1 MSKDKKKK
9 TRAEPKKMKK
19 RERDVVSWLC
29 SPEAYDTLTCEGY
42 TSLAQNPEIISAV
55 DRIAKLIGSM
65 TLYLMENQEDGDVR
79 VRNEL
84 SRKIDIEPCKNM
96 TRSTFIQWIVRT
108 MYLEGEGN
116 AIVLP
121 VFRRGYLEDLRPEPA
136 GIVSF
141 VYTSYWDYQVMI
153 GGATYAPDEVLHF
166 VLNPDSSYPWK
177 GTGYKVALS
186 DVAGNL
192 KQAAATEKGFMESK
206 WKPSII
212 VKVDSLTDEYSSPEG
227 RRRLLEEY
235 IETGRAGEPWMIP
248 SEQFEVETVKPL
260 SLSDLALSDMVQL
273 DKRTVAAILGVPPFV
288 LGVGDFNR
296 EAWNNFISATI
307 MPIAQL
313 IQQELTKKLLY
324 APGWYFRFNSRSLYS
339 YELRD
344 MASIADDQFV
354 RGIMTANEVRDWL
367 GLSPREGLNEL
378 VILENYIP
386 RGMIADQSKLQNG
399 NGGEENGT

>member
-121 VFRRGYLEDLRPEPA
+121 IFRRGYLEDLRPEPA

-153 GGATYAPDEVLHF
+153 GGAPYAPDEVLHF
-166 VLNPDSSYPWK
+166 VLNPDSTYPWK

-296 EAWNNFISATI
+296 EAWNNFISSTI

-324 APGWYFRFNSRSLYS
+324 APGWYFRFNVRSLYNYS
-339 YELRD
+339 LDETINAGSAMVDR
-344 MASIADDQFV
+344 MA
-354 RGIMTANEVRDWL
+354 MTRNEWRDWI
-367 GLSPREGLNEL
+367 GLSPREGMSEL
-378 VILENYIP
+378 LALENYIP
-386 RGMIADQSKLQNG
+386 VDRLGDQKKL
-399 NGGEENGT
+399 NGGET

>member
-19 RERDVVSWLC
+19 RKRDVVSWLC

-121 VFRRGYLEDLRPEPA
+121 IFRRGYLEDLRPQPS
-136 GIVSF
+136 GTVSF
-141 VYTSYWDYQVMI
+141 VYTSYWDYQVML

-235 IETGRAGEPWMIP
+235 IETGRAGEPWLIP

-296 EAWNNFISATI
+296 EAWNNFISSTI

-324 APGWYFRFNSRSLYS
+324 APGWYFRFNVRSLYNYS
-339 YELRD
+339 LDETINAGSAMVDR
-344 MASIADDQFV
+344 MA
-354 RGIMTANEVRDWL
+354 MTRNEWRDWI
-367 GLSPREGLNEL
+367 GLSPREGMSEL
-378 VILENYIP
+378 LALENYIP
-386 RGMIADQSKLQNG
+386 VDRLGDQKKL
-399 NGGEENGT
+399 NGGET

>member
-9 TRAEPKKMKK
+9 TRAEPKKR
-19 RERDVVSWLC
+19 REKDVVSWLC
-29 SPEAYDTLTCEGY
+29 SPEAYDTLTCAGY

-65 TLYLMENQEDGDVR
+65 TLYLLENQEDGDVR
-79 VRNEL
+79 VQNEL
-84 SRKIDIEPCKNM
+84 SRKIDIEPSKNM
-96 TRSTFIQWIVRT
+96 TRSTFVQWIVRA

-121 VFRRGYLEDLRPEPA
+121 VFHRGYLEDLRPQPP

-141 VYTSYWDYQVMI
+141 VYKNYWDYRVI
-153 GGATYAPDEVLHF
+153 AGGAEYGPDEVLHF
-166 VLNPDSSYPWK
+166 VLNPDSTYTWK
-177 GTGYKVALS
+177 GEGYKVALA

-212 VKVDSLTDEYSSPEG
+212 VKADANIDEFSDPQA

-235 IETGRAGEPWMIP
+235 IETNRAGEPWIIP
-248 SEQFEVETVKPL
+248 GEQFAVETIKPL
-260 SLSDLALSDMVQL
+260 TLSDLALSDMVQL

-288 LGVGDFNR
+288 LGVGDFQR
-296 EAWNNFISATI
+296 EAWNNFISSTI
-307 MPIAQL
+307 MPIAQI

-344 MASIADDQFV
+344 MAAIADDQFV
-354 RGIMTANEVRDWL
+354 RGIMSANEVRDWI

-386 RGMIADQSKLQNG
+386 RGMIADQSKLQSG
-399 NGGEENGT
+399 NGGEKNGT

>member
-1 MSKDKKKK
+1 MSKEKKK
-9 TRAEPKKMKK
+9 TRAEPKVKKGTK

-42 TSLAQNPEIISAV
+42 TSLSQNPEIMSAV

-65 TLYLMENQEDGDVR
+65 TLYLMENQDGGDVR
-79 VRNEL
+79 VKNEL

-96 TRSTFIQWIVRT
+96 TRVTFIQWIVKT

-116 AIVLP
+116 AVVLP
-121 VFRRGYLEDLRPEPA
+121 VFRRGYLEDLRPQPP
-136 GIVSF
+136 GITSF
-141 VYTSYWDYQVMI
+141 VYTSYWDYQVI
-153 GGATYAPDEVLHF
+153 LGGTTYDPDEVLHF
-166 VLNPDSSYPWK
+166 VLNPDSTYPWK
-177 GTGYKVALS
+177 GEGYKVTLS
-186 DVAGNL
+186 DVAENL
-192 KQAAATEKGFMESK
+192 KQAATTEKGFMESK

-212 VKVDSLTDEYSSPEG
+212 VKVDSMTDEYSSPEG
-227 RRRLLEEY
+227 RRRLLAEY
-235 IETGRAGEPWMIP
+235 IETGRAGEPWLIP
-248 SEQFEVETVKPL
+248 AEQFSVEQVKPL

-307 MPIAQL
+307 MPIAQI

-324 APGWYFRFNSRSLYS
+324 APGWFFRFNPRSLYN

-344 MASIADDQFV
+344 LAAIADDQYV

-367 GLSPREGLNEL
+367 GMSPRDGLDEL

-399 NGGEENGT
+399 GEE

>member
-235 IETGRAGEPWMIP
+235 IETGRAGEPWLIP

-296 EAWNNFISATI
+296 EAWNNFISSTI

-378 VILENYIP
+378 VLLENYIP

-399 NGGEENGT
+399 GEE

>member
-65 TLYLMENQEDGDVR
+65 TLYLMENQDDGDVR

-121 VFRRGYLEDLRPEPA
+121 IFRRGYLEDLRPEPA

-296 EAWNNFISATI
+296 ETWNNFISSTI

-324 APGWYFRFNSRSLYS
+324 APGWYFRFNVRSLYNYS
-339 YELRD
+339 LDETINAGSAMVDR
-344 MASIADDQFV
+344 MA
-354 RGIMTANEVRDWL
+354 MTRNEWRDWI
-367 GLSPREGLNEL
+367 GLSPREGMSEL
-378 VILENYIP
+378 LALENYIP
-386 RGMIADQSKLQNG
+386 VDRLGDQKKL
-399 NGGEENGT
+399 NGGET

>member
-121 VFRRGYLEDLRPEPA
+121 IFRRGYLEDLRPEPA

-212 VKVDSLTDEYSSPEG
+212 VKVDSLTDEYSSPKG

-296 EAWNNFISATI
+296 ETWNNFISSTI

-324 APGWYFRFNSRSLYS
+324 APGWYFRFNVRSLYNYS
-339 YELRD
+339 LDETINAGSAMVDR
-344 MASIADDQFV
+344 MA
-354 RGIMTANEVRDWL
+354 MTRNEWRDWI
-367 GLSPREGLNEL
+367 GLSPREGMSEL
-378 VILENYIP
+378 LALENYIP
-386 RGMIADQSKLQNG
+386 VDRLGDQKKL
-399 NGGEENGT
+399 NGGET

>member
-84 SRKIDIEPCKNM
+84 SRKIDIEPCQNM

-121 VFRRGYLEDLRPEPA
+121 IFRRGYLEDLRPEPA

-296 EAWNNFISATI
+296 ETWNNFISSTI

-324 APGWYFRFNSRSLYS
+324 APGWYFRFNVRSLYNYS
-339 YELRD
+339 LDETINAGSAMVDR
-344 MASIADDQFV
+344 MA
-354 RGIMTANEVRDWL
+354 MTRNEWRDWI
-367 GLSPREGLNEL
+367 GLSPREGMSEL
-378 VILENYIP
+378 LALENYIP
-386 RGMIADQSKLQNG
+386 VDRLGDQKKL
-399 NGGEENGT
+399 NGGET

>member
-42 TSLAQNPEIISAV
+42 TSLTQNPEIISAV

-84 SRKIDIEPCKNM
+84 SRKIDIEPCQNM

-121 VFRRGYLEDLRPEPA
+121 IFRRGYLEDLRPEPA

-166 VLNPDSSYPWK
+166 VLNPDSTYPWK

-273 DKRTVAAILGVPPFV
+273 DKRTVAAILGVPSFV

-296 EAWNNFISATI
+296 EAWNNFISSTI

-324 APGWYFRFNSRSLYS
+324 APGWYFRFNVRSLYNYS
-339 YELRD
+339 LDETINAGSAMVDR
-344 MASIADDQFV
+344 MA
-354 RGIMTANEVRDWL
+354 MTRNEWRDWI
-367 GLSPREGLNEL
+367 GLSPREGMSEL
-378 VILENYIP
+378 LALENYIP
-386 RGMIADQSKLQNG
+386 VDRLGDQKKL
-399 NGGEENGT
+399 NGGEE

>member
-9 TRAEPKKMKK
+9 TRAEPKKR
-19 RERDVVSWLC
+19 REKDVVSWLC
-29 SPEAYDTLTCEGY
+29 SPEAYDTLTCAGY

-79 VRNEL
+79 VQNEL
-84 SRKIDIEPCKNM
+84 SRKIDIEPSKNM
-96 TRSTFIQWIVRT
+96 TRSTFVQWIVRA

-121 VFRRGYLEDLRPEPA
+121 VFRRGYLEDLRPQPP

-141 VYTSYWDYQVMI
+141 IYKSYWDYRVI
-153 GGATYAPDEVLHF
+153 AGGAEYEPDEVLHF
-166 VLNPDSSYPWK
+166 VLNPDSTYPWK
-177 GTGYKVALS
+177 GEGYKVALA

-212 VKVDSLTDEYSSPEG
+212 VKADANIDEFSDPQA

-235 IETGRAGEPWMIP
+235 IETNRAGEPWIIP
-248 SEQFEVETVKPL
+248 GEQFAVEQIKPL
-260 SLSDLALSDMVQL
+260 TLSDLALSDMVQL

-288 LGVGDFNR
+288 LGVGDFQR
-296 EAWNNFISATI
+296 EAWNNFISSTI

-324 APGWYFRFNSRSLYS
+324 APGWYFRFNVRSLYNYS
-339 YELRD
+339 LDETINAGSAMVDR
-344 MASIADDQFV
+344 MA
-354 RGIMTANEVRDWL
+354 MTRNEWRDWI
-367 GLSPREGLNEL
+367 GLSPREGMSEL
-378 VILENYIP
+378 LALENYIP
-386 RGMIADQSKLQNG
+386 VDRLGDQKKL
-399 NGGEENGT
+399 NGGEE

>member
-121 VFRRGYLEDLRPEPA
+121 IFRRGYLEDLRPEPA

-296 EAWNNFISATI
+296 ETWNNFISSTI

-324 APGWYFRFNSRSLYS
+324 APGWYFRFNVRSLYNYS
-339 YELRD
+339 LDETINAGSAMVDR
-344 MASIADDQFV
+344 MA
-354 RGIMTANEVRDWL
+354 MTRNEWRDWI
-367 GLSPREGLNEL
+367 GLSPRDGMSEL
-378 VILENYIP
+378 LALENYIP
-386 RGMIADQSKLQNG
+386 VDRLGDQKKL
-399 NGGEENGT
+399 NGGET

>member
-1 MSKDKKKK
+1 
-9 TRAEPKKMKK
+9 MKK

-42 TSLAQNPEIISAV
+42 TSLAQNPEILSAV

-79 VRNEL
+79 VQNEL

-108 MYLEGEGN
+108 LYLEGEGN

-141 VYTSYWDYQVMI
+141 VYTSYWDYQVLI
-153 GGATYAPDEVLHF
+153 SGTAYNPDEILHF

-177 GTGYKVALS
+177 GTGYKVALA

-192 KQAAATEKGFMESK
+192 KQAATTEKGFMESK

-212 VKVDSLTDEYSSPEG
+212 VKVDSMTDEYSSPEG

-248 SEQFEVETVKPL
+248 AEQFEVETVKPL
-260 SLSDLALSDMVQL
+260 SLADLALSDMVQL

-296 EAWNNFISATI
+296 EAWNNFISSTI
-307 MPIAQL
+307 MPVAQS

-324 APGWYFRFNSRSLYS
+324 APGWYFRFNVRSLYNYS
-339 YELRD
+339 LDETINAGSAMVDR
-344 MASIADDQFV
+344 MA
-354 RGIMTANEVRDWL
+354 MTRNEWRDWI
-367 GLSPREGLNEL
+367 GLSPREGMSEL
-378 VILENYIP
+378 LALENYIP
-386 RGMIADQSKLQNG
+386 VDRLGDQKKL
-399 NGGEENGT
+399 NGGET

>member
-121 VFRRGYLEDLRPEPA
+121 IFRRGYLEDLRPEPA

-166 VLNPDSSYPWK
+166 VLNPDSTYPWK

-296 EAWNNFISATI
+296 EAWNNFISSTI

-324 APGWYFRFNSRSLYS
+324 APGWYFRFNVRSLYNYS
-339 YELRD
+339 LDETINAGSAMVDR
-344 MASIADDQFV
+344 MA
-354 RGIMTANEVRDWL
+354 MTRNEWRDWI
-367 GLSPREGLNEL
+367 GLSPREGMSEL
-378 VILENYIP
+378 LALENYIP
-386 RGMIADQSKLQNG
+386 VDRLGDQKKL
-399 NGGEENGT
+399 NGGEE

>member
-65 TLYLMENQEDGDVR
+65 TLYLMENQDDGDVR

-121 VFRRGYLEDLRPEPA
+121 IFRRGYLEDLRPEPA

-166 VLNPDSSYPWK
+166 VLNPDSTYPWK

-296 EAWNNFISATI
+296 ETWNNFISSTI

-324 APGWYFRFNSRSLYS
+324 APGWYFRFNVRSLYNYS
-339 YELRD
+339 LDETINAGSAMVDR
-344 MASIADDQFV
+344 MA
-354 RGIMTANEVRDWL
+354 MTRNEWRDWI
-367 GLSPREGLNEL
+367 GLSPREGMSEL
-378 VILENYIP
+378 LALENYIP
-386 RGMIADQSKLQNG
+386 VDRLGDQKKL
-399 NGGEENGT
+399 NGGET

>member
-42 TSLAQNPEIISAV
+42 TSIAQNPEIISAV

-121 VFRRGYLEDLRPEPA
+121 IFRRGYLEDLRPEPA

-166 VLNPDSSYPWK
+166 VLNPDSTYPWK

-296 EAWNNFISATI
+296 EAWNNFISSTI

-324 APGWYFRFNSRSLYS
+324 APGWYFRFNVRSLYNYS
-339 YELRD
+339 LDETINAGSAMVDR
-344 MASIADDQFV
+344 MA
-354 RGIMTANEVRDWL
+354 MTRNEWRDWI
-367 GLSPREGLNEL
+367 GLSPREGMSEL
-378 VILENYIP
+378 LALENYIP
-386 RGMIADQSKLQNG
+386 VDRLGDQKKL
-399 NGGEENGT
+399 NGGET

>member
-19 RERDVVSWLC
+19 RKRDVVSWLC

-42 TSLAQNPEIISAV
+42 TSLTQNPEIISAV

-235 IETGRAGEPWMIP
+235 IETGRAGEPWLIP

-324 APGWYFRFNSRSLYS
+324 APGWYFRFNVRSLYNYS
-339 YELRD
+339 LDETINAGSAMVDR
-344 MASIADDQFV
+344 MA
-354 RGIMTANEVRDWL
+354 MTRNEWRDWI
-367 GLSPREGLNEL
+367 GLSPREGMSEL
-378 VILENYIP
+378 LALENYIP
-386 RGMIADQSKLQNG
+386 VDRLGDQKKL
-399 NGGEENGT
+399 NGGET

>member
-19 RERDVVSWLC
+19 RKRDVVSWLC

-121 VFRRGYLEDLRPEPA
+121 IFRRGYLEDLRPEPA

-166 VLNPDSSYPWK
+166 VLNPDSTYPWK

-273 DKRTVAAILGVPPFV
+273 DKRTVAAILGVPSFV

-296 EAWNNFISATI
+296 EAWNNFISSTI

-324 APGWYFRFNSRSLYS
+324 APGWYFRFNVRSLYNYS
-339 YELRD
+339 LDETINAGSAMVDR
-344 MASIADDQFV
+344 MA
-354 RGIMTANEVRDWL
+354 MTRNEWRDWI
-367 GLSPREGLNEL
+367 GLSPREGMSEL
-378 VILENYIP
+378 LALENYIP
-386 RGMIADQSKLQNG
+386 VDRLGDQKKL
-399 NGGEENGT
+399 NGGEE

>member
-19 RERDVVSWLC
+19 RKRDVVSWLC

-121 VFRRGYLEDLRPEPA
+121 IFRRGYLEDLRPEPA

-166 VLNPDSSYPWK
+166 VLNPDSTYPWK

-248 SEQFEVETVKPL
+248 SEQFKVETVKPL

-296 EAWNNFISATI
+296 EAWNNFISSTI

-324 APGWYFRFNSRSLYS
+324 APGWYFRFNVRSLYNYS
-339 YELRD
+339 LDETINAGSAMVDR
-344 MASIADDQFV
+344 MA
-354 RGIMTANEVRDWL
+354 MTRNEWRDWI
-367 GLSPREGLNEL
+367 GLSPREGMSEL
-378 VILENYIP
+378 LALENYIP
-386 RGMIADQSKLQNG
+386 VDRLGDQKKL
-399 NGGEENGT
+399 NGGET